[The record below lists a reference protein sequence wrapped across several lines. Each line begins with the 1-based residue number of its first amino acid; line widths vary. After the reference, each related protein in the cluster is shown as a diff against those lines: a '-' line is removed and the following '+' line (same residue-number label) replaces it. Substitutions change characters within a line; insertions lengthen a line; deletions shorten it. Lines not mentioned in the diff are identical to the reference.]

1 MSNSEDGAVLKLSPN
16 SGLDEIICL
25 QVDSSSGFIQDE
37 DPGLPQ
43 ESSSQT
49 HQLPLA
55 HTGHTTIHDTFRTQH
70 CREPLAHLLTTNICP
85 ITGLLH
91 FVSSEPTWG
100 SLLPLHTPAPVLPA
114 GCWQTS
120 EGENVPEL
128 STPLHH
134 CTSQR
139 GPGSSSVCLR
149 KAQAPVAERRLWV

>member
-55 HTGHTTIHDTFRTQH
+55 HTGHTTIHDTFRTQRR
-70 CREPLAHLLTTNICP
+70 REPSAYLLTTNICP

-91 FVSSEPTWG
+91 FVSSEPT
-100 SLLPLHTPAPVLPA
+100 
-114 GCWQTS
+114 
-120 EGENVPEL
+120 
-128 STPLHH
+128 
-134 CTSQR
+134 
-139 GPGSSSVCLR
+139 
-149 KAQAPVAERRLWV
+149 